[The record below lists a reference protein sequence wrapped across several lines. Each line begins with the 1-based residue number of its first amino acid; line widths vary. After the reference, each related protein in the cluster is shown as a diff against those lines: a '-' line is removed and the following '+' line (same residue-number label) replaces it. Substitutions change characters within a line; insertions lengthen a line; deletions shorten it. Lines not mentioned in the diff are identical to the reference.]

1 MAGLFLV
8 STRDPE
14 FAESALAG
22 AQRQFARH
30 GFSGLSEHALP
41 GWRLLHAPYI
51 IGGPESL
58 LVRGDDLV
66 AVAGTLSCDGRFGR
80 PALEALLDMADR
92 PDWSRIGGQFVA
104 LVRARGRTRLFA
116 DFFGA
121 FQLFHDAER
130 RVFSTSLL
138 AALEALPN
146 VSFDRQGIYEF
157 AFNVVPIGDDTV
169 FAELKMLG
177 PDRVA
182 ELGPDGVRLHDA
194 AKPLPEAPRA
204 MPMLDRL
211 AAHRDRLLSAVGPYA
226 EAFEGR
232 IFCPLSGGLDSRLV
246 LAALRAT
253 GATPSLYVYGGP
265 GSADVAIGREIA
277 AGEGATIDWL
287 DKEAWR
293 DVPPDSFP
301 EQVEANFHAY
311 DGLPNYGELFE
322 NGANAFAREARH
334 EGGALSVS
342 GGCGE
347 VYRNFF
353 FLPDRPLSAAAV
365 ARTFFARF
373 AKGDV
378 TEAFHERTFLRAL
391 EDKILA
397 ALGRPGFRG
406 KLPRPLIEQ
415 VYPRVRCRALFGR
428 EISLEARVGPYL
440 MPFLDHHVAAEA
452 MTLPLALKNA
462 GRFEAALLN
471 AISPR
476 LASYPSAYGH
486 DFTGPP
492 SAAHRRAEFLTRIRP
507 IALRR
512 HSYALRRRMG
522 PVADE
527 HGGLLSPDYMG
538 RVVDLD
544 FPAMRRFFRTDRI
557 GDSSM
562 MRRIANLEYLA
573 AKLGSKLAS

>member
-14 FAESALAG
+14 FAASALARARG
-22 AQRQFARH
+22 QFALH
-30 GFSGLSEHALP
+30 GLAETSEHDLP
-41 GWRLLHAPYI
+41 GWRLLHAPYML
-51 IGGPESL
+51 GGPETL
-58 LVRGDDLV
+58 LRRGEDLV

-80 PALEALLDMADR
+80 PALEALLDMET
-92 PDWSRIGGQFVA
+92 PDWSRLAGQFIA
-104 LVRARGRTRLFA
+104 LVRRDGKVRLFT

-121 FQLFHDAER
+121 FQLFHDAEPCL
-130 RVFSTSLL
+130 FSTSLL
-138 AALEALPN
+138 AAVEALPR
-146 VSFDRQGIYEF
+146 VSFDPQGVYEF
-157 AFNVVPIGDDTV
+157 AFNVVPVGDDTV
-169 FAELKMLG
+169 FAELKTLG
-177 PDRVA
+177 PDRIVT
-182 ELGPDGVRLHDA
+182 LGPDGARFEAA
-194 AKPLPEAPRA
+194 AKPLPEEPRA
-204 MPMLDRL
+204 CAMTARI
-211 AAHRDRLLSAVGPYA
+211 AAHRERLLAAVRPAA
-226 EAFEGR
+226 EAFGQR

-246 LAALRAT
+246 LAALRACSVM
-253 GATPSLYVYGGP
+253 PRLYVYGGAD
-265 GSADVAIGREIA
+265 SADVRIGREIA
-277 AGEGATIDWL
+277 AGEGTPIDWL

-293 DVPPDSFP
+293 ALPPDAFP

-322 NGANAFAREARH
+322 NGANAFARLRRH
-334 EGGALSVS
+334 KGGAASIS

-353 FLPDRPLSAAAV
+353 FLPDRRLSAAAV
-365 ARTFFARF
+365 ARTFFARY

-378 TEAFHERTFLRAL
+378 TEAFEERAFLRAI

-406 KLPRPLIEQ
+406 RLPRGLIEQ

-440 MPFLDHHVAAEA
+440 MPFLDHQVAAEA

-462 GRFEAALLN
+462 GRFEAALL
-471 AISPR
+471 AALDPR
-476 LASYPSAYGH
+476 LAAYPSAYGH
-486 DFTGPP
+486 DFTGGPG
-492 SAAHRRAEFLTRIRP
+492 AAHRRAEFLTRIRP
-507 IALRR
+507 IALRQR
-512 HSYALRRRMG
+512 SYALRRRLG

-544 FPAMRRFFRTDRI
+544 FPAMRRFFRPERI
-557 GDSSM
+557 NDSSL
-562 MRRIANLEYLA
+562 MRRIANLEYFA
-573 AKLGSKLAS
+573 AKLGSKLAG